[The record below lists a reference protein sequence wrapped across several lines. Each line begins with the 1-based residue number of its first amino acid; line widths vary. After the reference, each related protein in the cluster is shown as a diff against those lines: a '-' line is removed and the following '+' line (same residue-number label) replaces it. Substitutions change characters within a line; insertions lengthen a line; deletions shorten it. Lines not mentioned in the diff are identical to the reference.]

1 MQKYKKGFTLVELMI
16 TMALLAILAT
26 VAIPSFQNSI
36 YRKHSET
43 AGYEMA
49 SLVRLARSE
58 ALVRASEVRICDQ
71 IRFNIDTKCPDSG
84 NNWNA
89 NVVVAAQK
97 RGVTPIEWEVI
108 ATGQVFSSID
118 TTAGTSSQPIAS
130 SIAFDLQGR
139 SVDGAGDL
147 INGIR
152 DIKLCDKKN
161 IACKKFTITP
171 RGRTHVEKYVATS
184 SGS

>member
-58 ALVRASEVRICDQ
+58 ALVRASEVRICDVAKLTTD
-71 IRFNIDTKCPDSG
+71 NECPDDG
-84 NNWNA
+84 NSWNGDVA
-89 NVVVAAQK
+89 VVAKKQGAATFETLAVVQ
-97 RGVTPIEWEVI
+97 GLSVI
-108 ATGQVFSSID
+108 NATSTNLGD
-118 TTAGTSSQPIAS
+118 TI
-130 SIAFDLQGR
+130 ILDLQGR
-139 SVDGAGDL
+139 TKTRAF
-147 INGIR
+147 
-152 DIKLCDKKN
+152 KLCDKKN
-161 IACKKFTITP
+161 IACRDFTITP
-171 RGRTHVEKYVATS
+171 RGRTHVEKHVVATTP
-184 SGS
+184 